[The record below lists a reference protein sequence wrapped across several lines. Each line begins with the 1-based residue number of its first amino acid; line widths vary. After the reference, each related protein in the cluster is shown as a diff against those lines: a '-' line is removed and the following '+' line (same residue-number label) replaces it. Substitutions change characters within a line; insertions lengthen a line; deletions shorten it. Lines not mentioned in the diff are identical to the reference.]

1 MSNINLFQYNGQS
14 LQAIQIAIKNVSDNV
29 AHSQDPN
36 FQRRDTIFND
46 VSGVAIK
53 VDTTRAVNL
62 DLRGQV
68 LDANTTVASLDE
80 TKSLY
85 EKLSGIIGTSN
96 NNNGYLE
103 EKLQAVQAAWSQYE
117 STPQSAAAE
126 SAVIAASDAFAGQVR
141 SIYSSIR
148 NAIASENASVQTD
161 VNNLNQNLTDLQ
173 ALNASAINE
182 KGSVTGVTPATQDKI
197 DALLTSISKYAPII
211 AFQNSNG
218 SVSVFTKNGI
228 PLVDKI
234 ANQFS
239 YDPVNYN
246 VYSTGATVPLSYGG
260 AGSLNTAFSSGSI
273 GAKLLALDPTSP
285 PTAGTSPQQGIFQK
299 YRSQLNAFVDLFANG
314 TAPAANS
321 AFDAAFTQGPSDRTT
336 DIVQQTTAGAAGVLA
351 QGAGFFVTTA
361 PGTNPVEE
369 TFAVNSSLLN
379 GTATINR
386 QSAASVIS
394 FFTSQTNN
402 LGATGA
408 AGTTTV
414 GGNTPVGGLTLVN
427 RTPQGIISGITA
439 GFASNQATIAAQNTT
454 ATTTQTDTLNRLQS
468 VTSVNTDDELA
479 RLQVLQNQYAAT
491 GRLLSAADS
500 LFQTLLGIQ

>member
-14 LQAIQIAIKNVSDNV
+14 LSAIQVAIKNVSDNV
-29 AHSQDPN
+29 AHAQDPN
-36 FQRRDTIFND
+36 YQRRDTVFND
-46 VSGVAIK
+46 VAGVVVK
-53 VDTTRAVNL
+53 VDKTRAVNL
-62 DLRGQV
+62 DLRAQV
-68 LDANTTVASLDE
+68 LDANTAVAGLDE
-80 TKSLY
+80 SKNIY
-85 EKLSGIIGTSN
+85 DNLSGIIGTSN
-96 NNNGYLE
+96 NNTGYLE
-103 EKLQAVQAAWSQYE
+103 TKLQAVQAAWSQYE

-126 SAVIAASDAFAGQVR
+126 SAVVSTSDAFASQVR
-141 SIYSSIR
+141 SIYTSIR
-148 NAIASENASVQTD
+148 NAISSENASVQTD
-161 VNNLNQNLTDLQ
+161 VTNLNQNLTDLQ
-173 ALNASAINE
+173 ALNVYAINE
-182 KGSVTGVTPATQDKI
+182 KGSVTGVTPETQDKI
-197 DALLTSISKYAPII
+197 DTLLTSISKFVPVI

-234 ANQFS
+234 ANSFS
-239 YDPVNYN
+239 WDPVNYN
-246 VYSTGATVPLSYGG
+246 IYATGGTAPTSYGG
-260 AGSLNTAFSSGSI
+260 AGSLNTAFSSGTI
-273 GAKLLALDPTSP
+273 GAKILALDPTSP

-336 DIVQQTTAGAAGVLA
+336 DIVQQVTAGAAGVLA
-351 QGAGFFVTTA
+351 QGAGFFTTSA
-361 PGTNPVEE
+361 SVNPVEE

-414 GGNTPVGGLTLVN
+414 GGNTPVGGLSLVN
-427 RTPQGIISGITA
+427 RTPQGIVSGISA
-439 GFASNQATIAAQNTT
+439 AFAANQATIAANDTT
-454 ATTTQTDTLNRLQS
+454 ATTTQQDTLNRLQS
-468 VTSVNTDDELA
+468 QTSVNTDDELA

-500 LFQTLLGIQ
+500 LFQTLIAIQ